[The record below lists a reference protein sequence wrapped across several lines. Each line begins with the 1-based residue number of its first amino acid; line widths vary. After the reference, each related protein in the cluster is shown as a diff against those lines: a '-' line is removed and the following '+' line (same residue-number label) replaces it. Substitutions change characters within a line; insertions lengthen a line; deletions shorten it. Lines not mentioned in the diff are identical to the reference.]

1 MELHAPAV
9 WLFSVSL
16 TILAVALICA
26 LTDIWFLGVQG
37 SWIAILAYGVLA
49 IGILGKTKLSGGKAD
64 GISST

>member
-26 LTDIWFLGVQG
+26 LSDIWFLGLQG
-37 SWIAILAYGVLA
+37 SWIAILAYVVLA
-49 IGILGKTKLSGGKAD
+49 VGILGKTKLACTEAD